1 MFYLSRRINFLFFTI
16 LCFFAL
22 FIFFRILFFLL
33 FYETMTASYRE
44 LLEAFWIGVRFD
56 LRLAC
61 LVVLPIAFIFL
72 IPILNPIHNLILRK
86 VSRIYLCAI
95 SILLTLFYI
104 FDLGNYSYL
113 DQRIDLSSFKLL
125 ENPLISFGMA
135 FETYPVF
142 WIVLGLIIMVWILWK
157 GIHWAFLFLN
167 DQPILFRYRDKSIGF
182 IIACIIFFF
191 SIWGTFRQ
199 YRLLWSDAYFSNDPF
214 IVSVALNPVLYFNET
229 RTFAVKDYDKQLT
242 QDHYDLLVQELGV
255 DNPDINKLD
264 FSRKKEAITSYK
276 KPNIVIVFLE
286 SVSIN
291 RMGRMGNPLNPMP
304 VMDELSKQGVFFDR
318 FYIPMVGTARSVFGM
333 ITGIHDVADVETA
346 TSNPKIVEQYTLVN
360 SLKDYQKKYFIGGSA
375 SWRNIRGLLN
385 KNISDMK
392 IIEQKDLDYP
402 RLDVWGISDHHLF
415 DAAHKNLSSSETK
428 EPFFAIIQTATN
440 HRPYSIPK
448 NIDNFSIIE
457 KSEVELNEAGFSSL
471 AQYNAMRLLDNAVGE
486 FITKAKEAPYFENS
500 IFIFFGDHGTSDP
513 AAIHMENADYDLK
526 LRSYRVPFFIYG
538 PNLVDGGKTISK
550 VSQLVDIMPTV
561 CGLAGVEYDNRTMG
575 KDLFKESINDESLA
589 LIINKKVAKSHI
601 AVVGKNYYL
610 SMQRD
615 GSEIQLHDL
624 RSNNPLVDVKE
635 KYPEITSSYTRRL
648 RGLYEVSKYMLYHN
662 KN

>member
-22 FIFFRILFFLL
+22 FIFFRILFFLS

-44 LLEAFWIGVRFD
+44 LLKAFWIGVRFD

-167 DQPILFRYRDKSIGF
+167 DQPRLFRYRDKSIGF
-182 IIACIIFFF
+182 FIACIIFFF

-229 RTFAVKDYDKQLT
+229 RTFAIKDYDKQAT
-242 QDHYDLLVQELGV
+242 RDHYDLLVEEFGV

-264 FSRKKEAITSYK
+264 FSRKKAAIKSYK

-286 SVSIN
+286 SVSLN
-291 RMGRMGNPLNPMP
+291 RMGRVGNPLNPMP
-304 VMDELSKQGVFFDR
+304 EMDMLSKQGVFFDR
-318 FYIPMVGTARSVFGM
+318 LYVPIVGTARSVFGM
-333 ITGIHDVADVETA
+333 ITGIHDVAEVETA
-346 TSNPKIVEQYTLVN
+346 TSNPQIVDQYTLVN
-360 SLKDYQKKYFIGGSA
+360 SLKGYQKKYFIGGSA

-385 KNISDMK
+385 KNIPDMK

-402 RLDVWGISDHHLF
+402 RLDVWGISDHDLF
-415 DAAHKNLSSSETK
+415 ATAHGNLTSLETK

-448 NIDNFSIIE
+448 NIDSFSIVK
-457 KSEVELNEAGFSSL
+457 KSETELKQAGFSSIE
-471 AQYNAMRLLDNAVGE
+471 QYNAMRLLDNAVGT
-486 FITKAKEAPYFENS
+486 FIKNAKEASYFENS

-513 AAIHMENADYDLK
+513 PAIHMEKADFDLK
-526 LRSYRVPFFIYG
+526 LRSYRVPFFIYA
-538 PNLVDGGKTISK
+538 PNHVEGGRTISK

-561 CGLAGVEYDNRTMG
+561 CSLAGVAYDNRTMG
-575 KDLFKESINDESLA
+575 KDLFGDSINDESLA

-601 AVVGKNYYL
+601 AVVGKNHYL
-610 SMQRD
+610 SMQKD
-615 GSEIQLHDL
+615 GSEIQLYDL
-624 RSNNPLVDVKE
+624 GSENPLVDVKE
-635 KYPEITSSYTRRL
+635 KYPEITSSYSQRL
-648 RGLYEVSKYMLYHN
+648 RGFYEASKYMLYHN

>member
-1 MFYLSRRINFLFFTI
+1 MI
-16 LCFFAL
+16 
-22 FIFFRILFFLL
+22 
-33 FYETMTASYRE
+33 ASYSE
-44 LLEAFWIGVRFD
+44 LLEALWIGIRFD

-61 LVVLPIAFIFL
+61 FVVLPIAFIFL
-72 IPILNPIHNLILRK
+72 IPILNPMNNLFLRK
-86 VSRIYLCAI
+86 LSRGYLCAV
-95 SILLTLFYI
+95 SILLTLFYT
-104 FDLGNYSYL
+104 FDLGNYGYL

-125 ENPLISFGMA
+125 ENPLISFGMV

-142 WIVLGLIIMVWILWK
+142 WILLGLMIVMWMLLK
-157 GIHWAFLFLN
+157 GINWAFLFLN
-167 DQPILFRYRDKSIGF
+167 DQPKLFRYRDKYVGF
-182 IIACIIFFF
+182 FIASMIFFF

-214 IVSVALNPVLYFNET
+214 IVSISLNPVLYFNET
-229 RTFAVKDYDKQLT
+229 RGFTVKDYDMQT
-242 QDHYDLLVQELGV
+242 TRDNYDLLTQEFGV
-255 DNPDINKLD
+255 DNPNINKLD
-264 FSRKKEAITSYK
+264 FSRRKEAIISYN

-286 SVSIN
+286 SVSLN

-304 VMDELSKQGVFFDR
+304 AMDELSKQGVFFDR
-318 FYIPMVGTARSVFGM
+318 FYVPMVGTARSVFGM
-333 ITGIHDVADVETA
+333 ITGIHDVAEVETA
-346 TSNPKIVEQYTLVN
+346 TSNPQIIEQYTLVN

-385 KNISDMK
+385 KNIPDMK
-392 IIEQKDLDYP
+392 IIEQKDLDYS
-402 RLDVWGISDHHLF
+402 RLDVWGISDHDLF
-415 DAAHKNLSSSETK
+415 DAANRNLISSETK

-448 NIDNFSIIE
+448 NLNNFSIIE
-457 KSEVELNEAGFSSL
+457 KFETELNEAGFSSL

-513 AAIHMENADYDLK
+513 AAIHMEKADYDLK
-526 LRSYRVPFFIYG
+526 LRSYRVPLFIYA
-538 PNLVDGGKTISK
+538 PNLVDGGKTISR

-575 KDLFKESINDESLA
+575 KDLFGDPISNEPLA

-610 SMQRD
+610 SMQKD
-615 GSEIQLHDL
+615 GNEIQLHDL
-624 RSNNPLVDVKE
+624 NSDNPLVDLKE
-635 KYPEITSSYTRRL
+635 KYPEITSSYSRRL
-648 RGLYEVSKYMLYHN
+648 RALYEVSKYMLYHN

>member
-1 MFYLSRRINFLFFTI
+1 MY
-16 LCFFAL
+16 
-22 FIFFRILFFLL
+22 
-33 FYETMTASYRE
+33 
-44 LLEAFWIGVRFD
+44 
-56 LRLAC
+56 
-61 LVVLPIAFIFL
+61 
-72 IPILNPIHNLILRK
+72 K
-86 VSRIYLCAI
+86 
-95 SILLTLFYI
+95 
-104 FDLGNYSYL
+104 
-113 DQRIDLSSFKLL
+113 
-125 ENPLISFGMA
+125 
-135 FETYPVF
+135 
-142 WIVLGLIIMVWILWK
+142 
-157 GIHWAFLFLN
+157 
-167 DQPILFRYRDKSIGF
+167 
-182 IIACIIFFF
+182 
-191 SIWGTFRQ
+191 RQ
-199 YRLLWSDAYFSNDPF
+199 
-214 IVSVALNPVLYFNET
+214 
-229 RTFAVKDYDKQLT
+229 
-242 QDHYDLLVQELGV
+242 
-255 DNPDINKLD
+255 
-264 FSRKKEAITSYK
+264 SYK

-291 RMGRMGNPLNPMP
+291 RMSRMGNPLNPMP

-402 RLDVWGISDHHLF
+402 RLDVWGISDHDLF
-415 DAAHKNLSSSETK
+415 AAANSNLTSSETK